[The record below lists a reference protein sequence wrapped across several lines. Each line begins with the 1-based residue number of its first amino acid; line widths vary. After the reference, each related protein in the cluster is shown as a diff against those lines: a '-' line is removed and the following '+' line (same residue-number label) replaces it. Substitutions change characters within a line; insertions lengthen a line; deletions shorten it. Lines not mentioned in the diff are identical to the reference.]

1 MTGWTASN
9 LFTGEFRVIKKGGDV
24 MTLYEIISVSIAGAG
39 LLIELAK
46 GVVYIISL
54 LKRSDKEKTR
64 SVTTQN
70 GLGSNKES

>member
-1 MTGWTASN
+1 
-9 LFTGEFRVIKKGGDV
+9 